1 MHKALEVAWKIV
13 SESNKLVDESRLWE
27 ITRIEEGKARETLE
41 RLAENIHAIA
51 SMLSPFMPDTA
62 EKIFQ
67 SLGGKDAKMAR
78 FKKPEQPLFPRGRAS
93 AR

>member
-1 MHKALEVAWKIV
+1 M
-13 SESNKLVDESRLWE
+13 DER
-27 ITRIEEGKARETLE
+27 KARETLE

-67 SLGGKDAKMAR
+67 SLGGKDAKTAR